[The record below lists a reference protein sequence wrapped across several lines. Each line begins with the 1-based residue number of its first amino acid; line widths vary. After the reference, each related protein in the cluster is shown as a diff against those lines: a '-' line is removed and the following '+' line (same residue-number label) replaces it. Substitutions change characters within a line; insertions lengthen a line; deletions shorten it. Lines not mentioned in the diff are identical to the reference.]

1 MPYAGHILLGG
12 IMDQE
17 SPTQAIPTQ
26 AIPTQAHDLN
36 EDDATLATE
45 LANVADSDEMPT
57 VPNSNSDDLHAEH
70 SVPEHTTSEHTA
82 TKHTVHEHTIA
93 DDATIAMQQAAQQ
106 YTQESQTH
114 GYPGAGAADT
124 ASTNA
129 QDAYATYPGWQQPN
143 ARTLPKTRII
153 PATGPSVAT
162 IVWGVILAIVGVIGL
177 SLVAGVSLDWH
188 ISAQT
193 WGLLAI
199 VIFVAIGLILVVTG
213 IAASIQASKEHKS
226 STTTPHTSK

>member
-12 IMDQE
+12 IMDQDQTTPMKTVKISQTNTAQNDTVSTDTVPITQTSIHNDQTNQTDHTLTEELE
-17 SPTQAIPTQ
+17 S
-26 AIPTQAHDLN
+26 
-36 EDDATLATE
+36 
-45 LANVADSDEMPT
+45 VADMD
-57 VPNSNSDDLHAEH
+57 
-70 SVPEHTTSEHTA
+70 TTA
-82 TKHTVHEHTIA
+82 HEETI

-162 IVWGVILAIVGVIGL
+162 IVWGVILAIIGVIGL